1 MRSELGLKRI
11 QNFIMSDTEELHVGD
26 FNPSTYEH
34 VLPEGAHDFNDYD
47 SEYEEQHPELGFTD
61 EQVEAEVAKLDP
73 EDKKFYE
80 EYREF
85 LDTYYRQHGKIIE
98 MPDLIKMIMTGR
110 YPEIPSTTRKE
121 QDELREKLMIET
133 RKREMSQQAGLEEEP
148 PRKIR
153 RIVPERIGKIID
165 VTGDDD
171 PDAPMIIKIT
181 PGVDPYAQ
189 LDLEEEELEYKVGD
203 ETASEIHPDDDD
215 ADDLSCITIDSLK
228 HIDNDEVK
236 EIWKGMAKIKQ
247 QEGEYYEKLAG
258 MVDEM
263 TPEVIYQTVKTTPRP
278 ATALPQC
285 AEDLLTELGNEEL
298 FRRILAVGYMSY
310 QAFEK
315 NRKKR
320 LGETYKP
327 NTIREVAARFN
338 ISTSRL
344 MDLRR
349 GAAINREDT
358 QRAKMLKAEK
368 KEEDRGQNSYRIPC
382 NFTRRT
388 SHSTTIHLQGVKE
401 TPNKNKILGPFRDH
415 QIFPK

>member
-11 QNFIMSDTEELHVGD
+11 QSFIMSDTEELHVGD

-34 VLPEGAHDFNDYD
+34 VLPEGAHDFDDYD
-47 SEYEEQHPELGFTD
+47 SNYAEQHPELGYTD
-61 EQVEAEVAKLDP
+61 EQVEVEVAKLNP

-98 MPDLIKMIMTGR
+98 MPDLIKLIMTGR

-121 QDELREKLMIET
+121 QDELREKLMVET

-153 RIVPERIGKIID
+153 QIVPERIGKIID

-171 PDAPMIIKIT
+171 LDAPTIIKIT

-236 EIWKGMAKIKQ
+236 DIWKGMAKIKQ

-263 TPEVIYQTVKTTPRP
+263 TPEVIYQTVKMTPRP

-315 NRKKR
+315 NHKKR

-327 NTIREVAARFN
+327 NTIREVATRFN

-368 KEEDRGQNSYRIPC
+368 KEETEGKTPTGSRA
-382 NFTRRT
+382 T
-388 SHSTTIHLQGVKE
+388 SPEEQATPQPSTSKE
-401 TPNKNKILGPFRDH
+401 
-415 QIFPK
+415 

>member
-1 MRSELGLKRI
+1 MANLNSDHMRSELGLKCI

-34 VLPEGAHDFNDYD
+34 VLPEGAHDFDDYD
-47 SEYEEQHPELGFTD
+47 SDYEEQHPELGFTD
-61 EQVEAEVAKLDP
+61 EQVEAEVAKLEP

-80 EYREF
+80 EYHEF

-98 MPDLIKMIMTGR
+98 MPDLIKLIMTGR

-133 RKREMSQQAGLEEEP
+133 RKREMSQQAGLEEP
-148 PRKIR
+148 PRKIG

-171 PDAPMIIKIT
+171 PDALMIIKIT

-203 ETASEIHPDDDD
+203 ETASDIHPDDVS

-228 HIDNDEVK
+228 YIDNDKVK
-236 EIWKGMAKIKQ
+236 NIWQGMAKLKW
-247 QEGEYYEKLAG
+247 QEGDYYGELAE

-263 TPEVIYQTVKTTPRP
+263 SPETIYQSVQATPRP
-278 ATALPQC
+278 STALPQC
-285 AEDLLTELGNEEL
+285 AEDLLIELGSEEL

-310 QAFEK
+310 Q
-315 NRKKR
+315 RLKR
-320 LGETYKP
+320 T
-327 NTIREVAARFN
+327 
-338 ISTSRL
+338 
-344 MDLRR
+344 
-349 GAAINREDT
+349 
-358 QRAKMLKAEK
+358 AKRHWERPTNQTPSGK
-368 KEEDRGQNSYRIPC
+368 
-382 NFTRRT
+382 
-388 SHSTTIHLQGVKE
+388 LQPGS
-401 TPNKNKILGPFRDH
+401 IFRH
-415 QIFPK
+415 QG

>member
-1 MRSELGLKRI
+1 
-11 QNFIMSDTEELHVGD
+11 MSDTEELHVGD
-26 FNPSTYEH
+26 FNPLTYEH
-34 VLPEGAHDFNDYD
+34 VLPEGARDFNDYD

-98 MPDLIKMIMTGR
+98 MPDLIKLIMTGR
-110 YPEIPSTTRKE
+110 YPEFPSTTRKE
-121 QDELREKLMIET
+121 QDELREKLLIET

-153 RIVPERIGKIID
+153 RIVPERVGKIID
-165 VTGDDD
+165 VAGDDD

-181 PGVDPYAQ
+181 PGVDPYVQ

-203 ETASEIHPDDDD
+203 ETASEIHPDDDE
-215 ADDLSCITIDSLK
+215 ADDLSCITIDSMK
-228 HIDNDEVK
+228 HLDSDKIK
-236 EIWKGMAKIKQ
+236 EIWAGMSKIRH
-247 QEGEYYEKLAG
+247 QEGQYYEQLAG

-263 TPEVIYQTVKTTPRP
+263 MPEVIYQTVQMMPRP

-285 AEDLLTELGNEEL
+285 AEDLLMELGNEEL

-310 QAFEK
+310 QVFEK

-327 NTIREVAARFN
+327 NTIREVATRFN

-344 MDLRR
+344 MDLRC

-358 QRAKMLKAEK
+358 QRAKMLKAKK
-368 KEEDRGQNSYRIPC
+368 KEETEG
-382 NFTRRT
+382 
-388 SHSTTIHLQGVKE
+388 K
-401 TPNKNKILGPFRDH
+401 TPT
-415 QIFPK
+415 

>member
-1 MRSELGLKRI
+1 
-11 QNFIMSDTEELHVGD
+11 MSDTEELHVGD

-61 EQVEAEVAKLDP
+61 EQVKAEVAKLDP
-73 EDKKFYE
+73 EDKKFYK
-80 EYREF
+80 EYRDF

-98 MPDLIKMIMTGR
+98 MPDLIKLIMTGR
-110 YPEIPSTTRKE
+110 YPEIPSTTKKE
-121 QDELREKLMIET
+121 QDELWDKLLVET
-133 RKREMSQQAGLEEEP
+133 RKREMSQQARLEEEP

-165 VTGDDD
+165 VTGDDN

-215 ADDLSCITIDSLK
+215 ADDLSCITIDSMK
-228 HIDNDEVK
+228 HIDNDKVK
-236 EIWKGMAKIKQ
+236 EIWAGMAKIKH
-247 QEGEYYEKLAG
+247 QEGEYYKQLTG

-263 TPEVIYQTVKTTPRP
+263 TPEVIYQTVQITPRP

-368 KEEDRGQNSYRIPC
+368 KEETEGKTP
-382 NFTRRT
+382 TRSRAASPEEQATPQPST
-388 SHSTTIHLQGVKE
+388 SKE
-401 TPNKNKILGPFRDH
+401 
-415 QIFPK
+415 

>member
-11 QNFIMSDTEELHVGD
+11 QSFIMSDTEELHVGD

-80 EYREF
+80 EYRDF

-153 RIVPERIGKIID
+153 QIVPERIGKIID

-171 PDAPMIIKIT
+171 PDAPTIIKIT

-327 NTIREVAARFN
+327 NTIREVATRFN

-368 KEEDRGQNSYRIPC
+368 KEEAEGKTPTGSRA
-382 NFTRRT
+382 T
-388 SHSTTIHLQGVKE
+388 SPEEQSTPQPSTSKE
-401 TPNKNKILGPFRDH
+401 
-415 QIFPK
+415 

>member
-1 MRSELGLKRI
+1 
-11 QNFIMSDTEELHVGD
+11 MSDTEELHVGD

-34 VLPEGAHDFNDYD
+34 VLPEGAHDFNDYNSD
-47 SEYEEQHPELGFTD
+47 YAEQHPELGFTD

-80 EYREF
+80 EYPEF

-98 MPDLIKMIMTGR
+98 MPDLIKLIMMGR
-110 YPEIPSTTRKE
+110 YPEIPSTTKKE
-121 QDELREKLMIET
+121 QDELRDKLLIET

-153 RIVPERIGKIID
+153 QIVPERIGKIID
-165 VTGDDD
+165 VMGDDD
-171 PDAPMIIKIT
+171 PDAPVIIKIT

-203 ETASEIHPDDDD
+203 ETASDIHPDDDD

-228 HIDNDEVK
+228 YIDNDKVK
-236 EIWKGMAKIKQ
+236 NIWQGMAKLKR
-247 QEGEYYEKLAG
+247 QEGDYYSELAD
-258 MVDEM
+258 MVYEM
-263 TPEVIYQTVKTTPRP
+263 SPETIYQSVQATPRP
-278 ATALPQC
+278 ATTLPQC

-298 FRRILAVGYMSY
+298 FRRVLSY

-315 NRKKR
+315 NHKKR

-327 NTIREVAARFN
+327 NTIGEVAARFN

-368 KEEDRGQNSYRIPC
+368 KEETEGKTPTGSRAASPEEQATPQPS
-382 NFTRRT
+382 T
-388 SHSTTIHLQGVKE
+388 SKE
-401 TPNKNKILGPFRDH
+401 
-415 QIFPK
+415 

>member
-1 MRSELGLKRI
+1 
-11 QNFIMSDTEELHVGD
+11 MSDTEELHVGD

-34 VLPEGAHDFNDYD
+34 VLPEGAHDSNDYD

-61 EQVEAEVAKLDP
+61 EQVEAEVAKLDL

-80 EYREF
+80 EYRGF

-98 MPDLIKMIMTGR
+98 MPDLIKLIMMGW

-121 QDELREKLMIET
+121 QDKLRDKLSIET

-165 VTGDDD
+165 VKGDDD

-228 HIDNDEVK
+228 HIDNEKVK
-236 EIWKGMAKIKQ
+236 NIWQRVVKLKR
-247 QEGEYYEKLAG
+247 QEGDYYEQLAG

-263 TPEVIYQTVKTTPRP
+263 TLEVVYQLVQATPRP
-278 ATALPQC
+278 STNIPTC
-285 AEDLLTELGNEEL
+285 ADELLEELGSAEL
-298 FRRILAVGYMSY
+298 FKRVLAIGYMDW
-310 QAFEK
+310 QGFEK
-315 NRKKR
+315 NRRKR
-320 LGETYKP
+320 LGEKYKP
-327 NTIREVAARFN
+327 NTICEVATKFG

-358 QRAKMLKAEK
+358 QHSKMLKAEK
-368 KEEDRGQNSYRIPC
+368 KEETEGKTPTGSRA
-382 NFTRRT
+382 T
-388 SHSTTIHLQGVKE
+388 SPEEPATPQPSTSKE
-401 TPNKNKILGPFRDH
+401 
-415 QIFPK
+415 

>member
-1 MRSELGLKRI
+1 
-11 QNFIMSDTEELHVGD
+11 MSDTEEFQVGD

-34 VLPEGAHDFNDYD
+34 VLPKGAHDFDDYD
-47 SEYEEQHPELGFTD
+47 SEYEEKHPELGFTD
-61 EQVEAEVAKLDP
+61 KQVEAEVAKLDP
-73 EDKKFYE
+73 EDRKFYE

-98 MPDLIKMIMTGR
+98 MPDLIKLIMTGR

-121 QDELREKLMIET
+121 QDELRDKLLIET

-215 ADDLSCITIDSLK
+215 ADNLSCITIDSLK
-228 HIDNDEVK
+228 NIDNDKVK
-236 EIWKGMAKIKQ
+236 NIWQGMAKLKR
-247 QEGEYYEKLAG
+247 QEGDYYSELAD

-263 TPEVIYQTVKTTPRP
+263 SPETIYQSVQATPRP

-298 FRRILAVGYMSY
+298 FRRVLAVGYMSY

-315 NRKKR
+315 NCKKR

-344 MDLRR
+344 TDLRR
-349 GAAINREDT
+349 GAAINREDM

-368 KEEDRGQNSYRIPC
+368 KEETEGKTPTGSRA
-382 NFTRRT
+382 T
-388 SHSTTIHLQGVKE
+388 SPEEPATPQPSTSKE
-401 TPNKNKILGPFRDH
+401 
-415 QIFPK
+415 

>member
-34 VLPEGAHDFNDYD
+34 VLPEGAHDFNNYD

-61 EQVEAEVAKLDP
+61 EQVEAEVAKLDS

-80 EYREF
+80 EYRDF
-85 LDTYYRQHGKIIE
+85 LDTYYRQHGKIIK
-98 MPDLIKMIMTGR
+98 MPDLIKLIMTGR
-110 YPEIPSTTRKE
+110 YPEIPSTTKKE
-121 QDELREKLMIET
+121 QDELRDKLMIET
-133 RKREMSQQAGLEEEP
+133 RKRDMSQQAGLEEEP

-165 VTGDDD
+165 VMGDDD

-228 HIDNDEVK
+228 HINNDKVK
-236 EIWKGMAKIKQ
+236 EIWKGIAKIKQ

-263 TPEVIYQTVKTTPRP
+263 TPEVIYQTVQMTPRP
-278 ATALPQC
+278 ATTLPQC

-298 FRRILAVGYMSY
+298 FCRILAVWYMSY

-315 NRKKR
+315 NCKKR
-320 LGETYKP
+320 LVETYKP

-368 KEEDRGQNSYRIPC
+368 KEETEGKTP
-382 NFTRRT
+382 TRSRAASPEEQAT
-388 SHSTTIHLQGVKE
+388 PQPSISKE
-401 TPNKNKILGPFRDH
+401 
-415 QIFPK
+415 